1 MGAKLGLWLYRLGR
15 RGRSGPGAAPLP
27 PRPGAGPLVW
37 IIAPPDEPPARSLT
51 ELARQ
56 LRHERPGL
64 GILVS
69 AGAQPMAPG
78 GGAKEGAPPHGCGP
92 EADGMLYHGA
102 PEETPQAVRHAL
114 QHWRPQLIIVAGD
127 RLAPLLMDEAAES
140 GVRLMMI
147 DARKR
152 PGAET
157 LLRKWP
163 GFIRAVLRRLDH
175 VMVQDSA
182 AARAYRNAGADTD
195 RVEIT
200 GPLADTMGA
209 LPHDPA
215 ERDRLSGHLAGR
227 QVWLAVG
234 VPTAEEEAVMQA
246 HRKAQRAAHRL
257 LLILAPQDPARGP
270 ALRDTLSQRLNVALR
285 SDGEDPREDDQVYVA
300 DTEDELGL
308 WYRLAAITYL
318 GGTLAGPGSQHD
330 PLEPAAL
337 GSAILHGPRRDR
349 HGETVARLQR
359 GGAMRTVAHGAALG
373 DALSELLTPE
383 DAAQMA
389 HNAWSVISEGG
400 DATERAVTV
409 ALDLLA
415 AAETP

>member
-15 RGRSGPGAAPLP
+15 RDRHGPDAASLP
-27 PRPGAGPLVW
+27 PRPGSGPLVW
-37 IIAPPDEPPARSLT
+37 IIAPPGAPAARSLT

-56 LRHERPGL
+56 LRQERPEL
-64 GILVS
+64 GILISTRTPHMASRGS
-69 AGAQPMAPG
+69 AAAAP
-78 GGAKEGAPPHGCGP
+78 ARGP
-92 EADGMLYHGA
+92 EWEGVLYHGA
-102 PEETPQAVRHAL
+102 PEETPQAVRQAL
-114 QHWRPQLIIVAGD
+114 QHWCPQLIIVAGD
-127 RLAPLLMDEAAES
+127 RLAPLLMDTAAQS

-147 DARKR
+147 DARRR
-152 PGAET
+152 PSADT
-157 LLRKWP
+157 LLRVWP
-163 GFIRAVLRRLDH
+163 GFIREMLRRFDH
-175 VMVQDSA
+175 IMVQDNA
-182 AARAYRNAGADTD
+182 AARAYRNAGAATD
-195 RVEIT
+195 RVETT
-200 GPLADTMGA
+200 GPLADTMAA
-209 LPHDPA
+209 LAHDVA

-234 VPTAEEEAVMQA
+234 VPPAEEEAVMRA
-246 HRKAQRAAHRL
+246 HRQAQRAAHRL

-270 ALRDTLSQRLNVALR
+270 VLRDALSPRVNVALR
-285 SDGEDPREDDQVYVA
+285 SAGEDPREDDQIYIA
-300 DTEDELGL
+300 DTEEELGL

-318 GGTLAGPGSQHD
+318 GGTLAGPGSQRD

-349 HGETVARLQR
+349 HGETVARLRR
-359 GGAMRTVAHGAALG
+359 GGALRTVAHGAALG
-373 DALSELLTPE
+373 AALSELMAPE